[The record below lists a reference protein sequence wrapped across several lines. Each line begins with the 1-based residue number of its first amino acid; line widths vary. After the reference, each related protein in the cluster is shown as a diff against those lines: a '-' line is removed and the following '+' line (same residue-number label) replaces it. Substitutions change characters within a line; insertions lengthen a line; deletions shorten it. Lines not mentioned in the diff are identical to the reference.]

1 MITTKQLIN
10 KTIICSTCGTQ
21 LLAEPDTPAFCP
33 ICTDDRQYVPESGQ
47 QWTLPAELEH
57 RNIKIMQ
64 LNEHLYALKIS
75 PDFAIAQR
83 ALLLISP
90 GGNVLWDC
98 IPYLD
103 KPAIDFIKAKGG
115 LKAIAFSHPHYYS
128 NMNDWAAEFDC
139 PIYIH
144 HNDAEW
150 VPFKTPHIKLWQ
162 GDNLQLGDGISIIHI
177 GGHFAGSCVLHIAG
191 LTPQGTVLCG
201 DTFNI
206 ARSKRHMAIMYS
218 YPNIILLSKTAFVKA
233 YEKASQLNFD
243 TVYGAFE
250 NQDIE
255 GNAMEIFEASML
267 RYKDSYGI

>member
-1 MITTKQLIN
+1 MN
-10 KTIICSTCGTQ
+10 KTIICGTCGTQ
-21 LLAEPDTPAFCP
+21 FLDEPTTPSICP
-33 ICTDDRQYVPESGQ
+33 ICTDDRQYVPENGQ
-47 QWTLPAELEH
+47 QWTLSAELEH
-57 RNIKIMQ
+57 RTIKITQ
-64 LNEHLYALKIS
+64 LNEHLYALKIQ

-90 GGNVLWDC
+90 EGNILWDC

-103 KPAIDFIKAKGG
+103 KATIDFIRAKGG

-128 NMNDWAAEFDC
+128 NMNDWAAEFEC

-144 HNDAEW
+144 QNDAKW
-150 VPFKTPHIKLWQ
+150 VPFDSPYIYLWD
-162 GDNLQLGDGISIIHI
+162 GNTTQLWDGISIVHI
-177 GGHFAGSCVLHIAG
+177 GGHFAGSCVLHIKG
-191 LTPQGTVLCG
+191 LTPQGMMFCG

-218 YPNIILLSKTAFVKA
+218 YPNIILLSKTEFAKA
-233 YEKASQLNFD
+233 YQRASQLNFD

-255 GNAMEIFEASML
+255 GNAMEIFEASMQ
-267 RYKDSYGI
+267 RYKDSYGL

>member
-1 MITTKQLIN
+1 MN

-21 LLAEPDTPAFCP
+21 LLAGPVTPQFCP

-47 QWTLPAELEH
+47 QWNTPAELKN
-57 RNIKIMQ
+57 RTIKITQ
-64 LNEHLYALKIS
+64 LSEHLYALKIQ

-90 GGNVLWDC
+90 GGNILWDC

-103 KPAIDFIKAKGG
+103 DVTIEFIRAKGG

-128 NMNDWAAEFDC
+128 NMNDWAAEFGC

-144 HNDAEW
+144 QNDAEW
-150 VPFKTPHIKLWQ
+150 VPFNSPYIYLW
-162 GDNLQLGDGISIIHI
+162 GGNTTQLWDGISVVHI

-191 LTPQGTVLCG
+191 FTPNGTMLCG

-218 YPNIILLSKTAFVKA
+218 YPNIILLAKEEFVKA
-233 YEKASQLNFD
+233 YQKASMLNFD

-255 GNAMEIFEASML
+255 GNAMEIFETSMQ
-267 RYKDSYGI
+267 RYKDSYGL

>member
-1 MITTKQLIN
+1 MTTTNKMS

-21 LLAEPDTPAFCP
+21 LLAKPDIPAFCP

-47 QWTLPAELEH
+47 QWTFPAELEYST
-57 RNIKIMQ
+57 IKITQ
-64 LNEHLYALKIS
+64 LNEHLYALKIV

-103 KPAIDFIKAKGG
+103 KSTIDFIRAKGG

-128 NMNDWAAEFDC
+128 NMDDWANEFDC

-144 HNDAEW
+144 QNDAEW
-150 VPFKTPHIKLWQ
+150 MPFKTPHIRLWN
-162 GDNLQLGDGISIIHI
+162 GDRMNLWDGINIVHI
-177 GGHFAGSCVLHIAG
+177 GGHFAGSCVLHVAG
-191 LTPQGTVLCG
+191 LTPQGTMLCG

-218 YPNIILLSKTAFVKA
+218 YPNIILVTKTAFAKA
-233 YEKASQLNFD
+233 YQKASQLNFD

-255 GNAMEIFEASML
+255 GNAMEIFGASMQ

>member
-1 MITTKQLIN
+1 MS

-21 LLAEPDTPAFCP
+21 FLAQPETPEHCP

-57 RNIKIMQ
+57 CTIKITQ
-64 LNEHLYALKIS
+64 LNEHLYALKIV

-90 GGNVLWDC
+90 GGNILWDC

-103 KPAIDFIKAKGG
+103 KLTIDFIRAKGG
-115 LKAIAFSHPHYYS
+115 LKAIVFSHPHYYS
-128 NMNDWAAEFDC
+128 NMNDWAAEFNC

-144 HNDAEW
+144 QNDAEW
-150 VPFKTPHIKLWQ
+150 VPFETPHTRLWN
-162 GDNLQLGDGISIIHI
+162 DDRMPLWDGISIVHI

-191 LTPQGTVLCG
+191 LTPQGTMLCG

-218 YPNIILLSKTAFVKA
+218 YPNIILLSKTSFVKA
-233 YEKASQLNFD
+233 YEKASLLNFD

-255 GNAMEIFEASML
+255 GNAMEIFEASMQ
-267 RYKDSYGI
+267 RYKDSYGVL